1 MAVEIQANTP
11 LAESLQNAVQNKLME
26 LGWTSGGLD
35 DTSLAEYIV
44 LMLVSGKT
52 EEEVSSDL
60 KNDILGDLNTEGTG
74 APEFAAWLF
83 QQVEALSENSTGQ
96 QDVAVD
102 AQNTQSLFK
111 QEASD
116 TQQNAGGDAE
126 GSAMDEDTN
135 EAQPDGSMYENSHWT
150 DDYTCNEANEQY
162 CRPPTGPK
170 SMRNGKQRDKRMLG
184 HMNRALDRSG
194 DQVMHRIKGAA
205 NAGRIN
211 SHSNREPPKGPAPKG
226 PRASMQRLANANP
239 QRQIQQM
246 QQVNSSNPLGQMTPQ
261 QQVQLFAMYEQQAKM
276 MAQIFNPTGQPQQPQ
291 QNKSLFDRVDTH
303 STRNPRSNNSHAN
316 GINTSGNEQLI
327 ADATSSMEVESGSQ
341 SQKLDA
347 STTMCRFNLSCTKPD
362 CNFVHQSPAAPPGT
376 AIDMND
382 TCSFSAGCK
391 NRKCTARHPSPA
403 NLSPMDR
410 PLSSG
415 PPHQHAPYANHSHGP
430 ASAGALGGHDTRPDC
445 RFYPHCTN
453 PSCPFK
459 HPSMPPC
466 RNGADC
472 TVPNCHFYH
481 NTTACKY
488 DPCLNPTCPYRHAEG
503 QKRGSYKDKVWVSGG
518 GQGDEE
524 GKEHVSERKFVDEG
538 MDEELVRG
546 DGDND
551 GDGEMERGASVK
563 MENAQPEGII
573 T

>member
-74 APEFAAWLF
+74 APEFAGWLF
-83 QQVEALSENSTGQ
+83 QQVEALSGQPTGQ
-96 QDVAVD
+96 QDIAVD
-102 AQNTQSLFK
+102 GQTSQAPFK
-111 QEASD
+111 QEVDD
-116 TQQNAGGDAE
+116 TQQNAGSDAQDM
-126 GSAMDEDTN
+126 AMDEDIN
-135 EAQPDGSMYENSHWT
+135 EPQPDGSMYEDPFWT
-150 DDYTCNEANEQY
+150 DNYIYNETNEQY
-162 CRPPTGPK
+162 CSPPTGPK

-226 PRASMQRLANANP
+226 PRATMQRIANATP
-239 QRQIQQM
+239 QRQMQQM
-246 QQVNSSNPLGQMTPQ
+246 QQMNPSNPLGQMTREQ
-261 QQVQLFAMYEQQAKM
+261 QAQLFAMYEQQAKM
-276 MAQIFNPTGQPQQPQ
+276 MAQIFNPTGQPPQPQ
-291 QNKSLFDRVDTH
+291 QSKSLFDRVDTRT
-303 STRNPRSNNSHAN
+303 SRNPKFSNSHPPSN
-316 GINTSGNEQLI
+316 GITTTGNDQLI
-327 ADATSSMEVESGSQ
+327 ADANSSMEVETASQ
-341 SQKLDA
+341 TQKQDI
-347 STTMCRFNLSCTKPD
+347 SNTMCRFNLACTKAD
-362 CNFVHQSPAAPPGT
+362 CIFVHQSPAAPPGT
-376 AIDMND
+376 AIDMTD
-382 TCSFSAGCK
+382 TCSFGASCK

-403 NLSPMDR
+403 SLSPMDR
-410 PLSSG
+410 PLSSTPSHG
-415 PPHQHAPYANHSHGP
+415 HAPYAAHSAISYSNGN
-430 ASAGALGGHDTRPDC
+430 GGGHDTRPDC

-472 TVPNCHFYH
+472 TVPACHFYH
-481 NTTACKY
+481 NATACKY
-488 DPCLNPTCPYRHAEG
+488 DPCLNPACPFKHAEG
-503 QKRGSYKDKVWVSGG
+503 QKRGSYKDKVWTSGD
-518 GQGDEE
+518 GDAEE

-546 DGDND
+546 DGDVG
-551 GDGEMERGASVK
+551 GDGMTEDASVK
-563 MENAQPEGII
+563 MENAQSEGII